1 MHTSYK
7 SKNIFVKSE
16 LNCTPLSVVI
26 VFVIPTVAKNLD

>member
-1 MHTSYK
+1 MYTSCK

-26 VFVIPTVAKNLD
+26 VLGIPNLAKI